1 MAKLVSKTYGDALFE
16 LAVESG
22 QMDEMLEE
30 ARGIQKILQEDNEL
44 FKLMNHPKIVKEE
57 KIKILEQIFKGRVQD
72 EITGLM
78 RMIVSKGHYGE
89 MESVFAY
96 FIDQVKE
103 YKNIG
108 TAYVTA
114 PMPLSDS
121 QKKQV
126 KDKLLKTTKYVEFE
140 MYYDVDESLIG
151 GMVIRIG
158 DRVIDSS
165 VKSRLQTLTRELSK
179 IQLSLIHI

>member
-1 MAKLVSKTYGDALFE
+1 MISKTYGDALFE
-16 LAVESG
+16 LA
-22 QMDEMLEE
+22 LEE
-30 ARGIQKILQEDNEL
+30 NAVDSLAEEVQMVLNVLEENEEL
-44 FKLMNHPKIVKEE
+44 MKLLRHPKIVKEE
-57 KIKILEQIFKGRVQD
+57 KIEILEQIFKGRAHD

-78 RMIVSKGHYGE
+78 RLLVSRGHYGE
-89 MESVFAY
+89 MESVFTY

-121 QKKQV
+121 QKEQIK
-126 KDKLLKTTKYVEFE
+126 KKLLETTKYVEFE
-140 MYYDVDESLIG
+140 LHYDVDESLIG

-158 DRVIDSS
+158 DRVVDSS
-165 VKSRLQTLTRELSK
+165 ISTKLNELQKELLK
-179 IQLSLIHI
+179 VQL

>member
-1 MAKLVSKTYGDALFE
+1 
-16 LAVESG
+16 
-22 QMDEMLEE
+22 MLDE
-30 ARGIQKILQEDNEL
+30 ARSIQQILHEDNEL
-44 FKLMNHPKIVKEE
+44 SKLMNHPKIVKEE
-57 KIKILEQIFKGRVQD
+57 KIEILEQIFKGRVQA

-78 RMIVSKGHYGE
+78 RMLVSKGHYGE

-121 QKKQV
+121 QKEQIK
-126 KDKLLKTTKYVEFE
+126 KKLLETTKYVEFE
-140 MYYDVDESLIG
+140 LHYDVDESLIG

-158 DRVIDSS
+158 DRVVDSS
-165 VKSRLQTLTRELSK
+165 VKSRLMTLTRELSK
-179 IQLSLIHI
+179 IQLKVGECAP

>member
-30 ARGIQKILQEDNEL
+30 ARLISQILHEDNEL
-44 FKLMNHPKIVKEE
+44 SKLMNHPKIVKEE
-57 KIKILEQIFKGRVQD
+57 KIGILEQVFKGRVQD
-72 EITGLM
+72 EVTGLM
-78 RMIVSKGHYGE
+78 RMLVSKGHYGE

-121 QKKQV
+121 QKEQV
-126 KDKLLKTTKYVEFE
+126 KKRLLETTKYVEFE
-140 MYYDVDESLIG
+140 MHYDVDTALIG
-151 GMVIRIG
+151 GMVIRIK
-158 DRVIDSS
+158 DRVVDSS
-165 VKSRLQTLTRELSK
+165 IKTQLYELKRELLNV
-179 IQLSLIHI
+179 QLA

>member
-22 QMDEMLEE
+22 QVDEMLDE
-30 ARGIQKILQEDNEL
+30 ARSIQQILHEDNEL
-44 FKLMNHPKIVKEE
+44 SKLMNHPKIVKEE
-57 KIKILEQIFKGRVQD
+57 KIEILEQIFKGRVQA

-78 RMIVSKGHYGE
+78 RMLVSKGHYGE

-121 QKKQV
+121 QKEQIK
-126 KDKLLKTTKYVEFE
+126 KKLLETTKYVEFE
-140 MYYDVDESLIG
+140 LHYDVDESLIG

-158 DRVIDSS
+158 DRVVDSS
-165 VKSRLQTLTRELSK
+165 VKSRLMTLTRK
-179 IQLSLIHI
+179 